1 MYSCLLSKLESKT
14 LLYFFFTLLYCPDQS
29 GESCADNN
37 TLGSM
42 KKQLLGKTK
51 RKEPCCIYYPHT
63 AIQWTLQQRFQ
74 QLLPISGKVHLDL
87 DKFCS
92 TQIFIFSLEVS
103 KPKDMARPHLGSE
116 TISVSSHHPYPL
128 AHGPLSLAPNLPQTG
143 CSYQHKITHT
153 GCCTNQNTMEQVK
166 YLQKKY
172 RKTINIS
179 QPSEQSLEG

>member
-51 RKEPCCIYYPHT
+51 RKEPCCGIYYQGT

-92 TQIFIFSLEVS
+92 TQILRFSLEVS
-103 KPKDMARPHLGSE
+103 KPKDIARHHLGSE
-116 TISVSSHHPYPL
+116 TISVSSK
-128 AHGPLSLAPNLPQTG
+128 N
-143 CSYQHKITHT
+143 
-153 GCCTNQNTMEQVK
+153 EV
-166 YLQKKY
+166 
-172 RKTINIS
+172 
-179 QPSEQSLEG
+179 